1 MNVSADQVRAATR
14 SAAAVITPDSLPPLR
29 LDQPTADSIRTHQR
43 RTVWIAPL
51 ATVAVVAIVIAG
63 VVVTGSHIGRSGTP
77 ARPHAAKQRTAGD
90 NVNTNTVPA
99 YYVAITDSPQAT
111 VRATATGDTLS
122 SITANAPIVG
132 VTGAADDRTF
142 ILDAQRSIVGG
153 SVTWVGQPTFYLLRL
168 TTSGTEKSLTRLSFP
183 ALPSGT
189 AVSGL
194 ALSSDGSKLAV
205 EALSR
210 SGDTSFGPMEIVV
223 YTLATGAHRT
233 WYTNDSADPG
243 DPGFTGSGVQ
253 GSATISWAADSTTL
267 AFDWENPSRTTGV
280 RLLNT
285 TAAGDDLIADSR
297 LAVVE
302 PSILDLIHRSIA
314 SGSSPFTPPYY
325 VSGCETDAIMSQNGA
340 SVVCGYSSDAG
351 SGKTAAGF
359 VLYSTTTGK
368 QEGAVGFFL
377 YKRKTSGEVRLYWTS
392 STGTLLVGAE
402 PTATGNRLGVIDGD
416 KFTPLP
422 GNTSFVDA
430 AW

>member
-14 SAAAVITPDSLPPLR
+14 GAASVITPDSVPPLR
-29 LDQPTADSIRTHQR
+29 LDQPTADSIRTR
-43 RTVWIAPL
+43 RRRAAWIAPL
-51 ATVAVVAIVIAG
+51 ATVAAVAIVIAG
-63 VVVTGSHIGRSGTP
+63 VVITGSHTGRSGPTT
-77 ARPHAAKQRTAGD
+77 RPHPAARKTAGE
-90 NVNTNTVPA
+90 NVNANTIPA

-111 VRATATGDTLS
+111 VRATATGDTLA

-142 ILDAQRSIVGG
+142 VLDAQRSIMGG

-168 TTSGTEKSLTRLSFP
+168 TASGTEESLTRLSFP
-183 ALPSGT
+183 ALPSGA

-194 ALSSDGSKLAV
+194 ALSPDGSKLAV

-210 SGDTSFGPMEIVV
+210 SGETAFGPIRITV
-223 YTLATGAHRT
+223 YTLATGAYRT
-233 WYTNDSADPG
+233 WSANDSADPG

-253 GSATISWAADSTTL
+253 GSATISWAADSATL
-267 AFDWENPSRTTGV
+267 AFDWENTSRTTGV

-285 TAAGDDLIADSR
+285 AVAGVDLIADSR
-297 LAVVE
+297 LAVIE
-302 PSILDLIHRSIA
+302 PSVLSLR
-314 SGSSPFTPPYY
+314 GSAGSPFTPPYY
-325 VSGCETDAIMSQNGA
+325 VSMCETDAIMSQNGA
-340 SVVCGYSSDAG
+340 TVVCGYSSDAG
-351 SGKTAAGF
+351 SGRTAAGF
-359 VLYSTTTGK
+359 VRYSTTTGK

-377 YKRKTSGEVRLYWTS
+377 YNRQVSGEIRLYWTS

-402 PTATGNRLGVIDGD
+402 PTADGNRLGVIDGG
-416 KFTPLP
+416 KFTPLA